1 MAKLVGR
8 SAVEVNINSPKQ
20 DHIPIFDETLR
31 IWNTVS
37 SSAITANLQ
46 LDQISGSRFAQRD
59 YTFPNNLIVSGAI
72 TASNL
77 KVLYTASTELLGIG
91 TATPNYPLDVSS
103 PGRNGAYSLIGDDV
117 LSGVTVWDGTYQPE
131 HPLRQKLVSLDS
143 SMFSVVNRKPYG
155 AVLDDE
161 YYQFVNYLELTNY
174 STGDDENVYAH
185 INYVDYHSD
194 FSQSAAVYVFA
205 NSEENSS
212 GYMSSV
218 FTNYNISR
226 TSGPNATTNA
236 GTTVLGWLQA
246 VNYGRINT
254 AYSYRARVDATQNG
268 IIDNYYMFYGD
279 SSIQTFGKINTFH
292 GLYLTTDGIQSG
304 SFSGSLGN
312 YAGITVSQGTITGS
326 NNTLL
331 LLGTTSIPTGN
342 YAIYNSSSYEN
353 YINGNLG
360 IGTLPS
366 TNAKLIVQGKISA
379 SQFEGDGSL
388 LSGIATQLI
397 ASGSTGSIALNLKT
411 DTLFV
416 TGGLS
421 GVITTLTGSSII
433 IDIPPGT
440 ISSSA
445 QIDLDGGIYDGGF

>member
-31 IWNTVS
+31 VWNTVS

-59 YTFPNNLIVSGAI
+59 YTFPNNLIISGAI

-77 KVLYTASTELLGIG
+77 KVLYTSSTELLGIG
-91 TATPNYPLDVSS
+91 TDTPTYPLDVSS
-103 PGRNGAYSLIGDDV
+103 PGKHGVYSLIGDDPY
-117 LSGVTVWDGTYQPE
+117 SGVTVWDGTYQSE
-131 HPLRQKLVSLDS
+131 HPLRQKLISLDS

-155 AVLDDE
+155 SVLDDE

-185 INYVDYHSD
+185 VNYVDYHSN

-205 NSEENSS
+205 NSEENSG
-212 GYMSSV
+212 GYMNSV

-226 TSGPNATTNA
+226 TSGPTATTNT
-236 GTTVLGWLQA
+236 GTAVLGWLQA
-246 VNYGRINT
+246 TSYGKINT
-254 AYSYRARVDATQNG
+254 GYSYRAQVDSTEHG
-268 IIDNYYMFYGD
+268 LIDNYYMFYGN
-279 SSIQTFGKINTFH
+279 SSIQTNGRINTLR
-292 GLYLTTDGIQSG
+292 GIYLTTSGIQSG
-304 SFSGSLGN
+304 SLSGSLGD
-312 YAGITVSQGTITGS
+312 YAGVNIADGNITGS

-331 LLGTTSIPTGN
+331 LMGTSTIPVGN
-342 YAIYNSSSYEN
+342 YGIYNTSNYGN

-360 IGTLPS
+360 VGTLPDA
-366 TNAKLIVQGKISA
+366 NAKVIVVGKVSA

-388 LSGIATQLI
+388 ITGIATTLLV
-397 ASGSTGSIALNLKT
+397 SGSSGSLALNLKT
-411 DTLFV
+411 DTLIV
-416 TGGLS
+416 TGS
-421 GVITTLTGSSII
+421 ENGVTTFLTGSTLR
-433 IDIPPGT
+433 IDVPPGT
-440 ISSSA
+440 VSSSA
-445 QIDLDGGIYDGGF
+445 QIDLDGGLYDGGF